1 MLSYSK
7 LRNIEQREKASPF
20 LTDIGPD
27 FYKQAIQ
34 HIKELEERVEEEKIK
49 NPASK
54 KLVLLADEL
63 RNTKRVW
70 ENIFERREKKIVLAA
85 LSAVRGGKAIPENL
99 TREEKVFY
107 DALVSLLKEHRKR
120 IFENQEKEFVIVR
133 ITEDIPQF
141 VGSDMK
147 KYSLKKEDVISLP
160 PDVAKVLLARG
171 AAEEI
176 KADF

>member
-7 LRNIEQREKASPF
+7 LRNIEQREKASSF

-107 DALVSLLKEHRKR
+107 EALVSLLKEHRKR
-120 IFENQEKEFVIVR
+120 IFESQEKEFVIVR
-133 ITEDIPQF
+133 ITKDIPQF

-171 AAEEI
+171 AAEAI

>member
-141 VGSDMK
+141 L
-147 KYSLKKEDVISLP
+147 SLIH
-160 PDVAKVLLARG
+160 
-171 AAEEI
+171 I
-176 KADF
+176 